1 MFTPHTSINHYLRVA
16 TWNIR
21 VPFPPDVQ
29 YNLSWKERR
38 RSIAYAIETHEPD
51 LLAVQ
56 EDCYFMNEYL
66 MNSYNT
72 HTNDNNNNNATTNNN
87 ANNNNHTNNNNNA
100 TTNKSLSN
108 VYNRYG
114 LFNRNGE
121 SHPTPSW
128 PANAFSS
135 IVGKDGEHNS
145 VWYNK
150 HRFVLLENITFWLS
164 HTPIVEGSSFDEVT
178 GRIVNCVLLQ
188 EKRMKK
194 DGEST
199 SSRYSA
205 VVEETTDA
213 KGSSSNINRT
223 LFFFCSTH
231 LPSDN
236 TTRQLLSV
244 DVLSQMFSQYR
255 NDILHTISVG
265 NNNNDKNKVS
275 LTMMIAGDFNSPPGS
290 ATYNA
295 MVNAGFIDTRQLASR
310 WHDNH
315 TSIVVDYT
323 NTTNDWYGG
332 KDSLIDYVWMYQKKP
347 QEEEDE
353 EYHKQ
358 QQHSLSHLLS
368 KENVISVKHIPIPC
382 CDDVTNLHSDYIAN
396 DDHIIVQNRTA
407 SDHKMVIV
415 DFEMYF
421 PSLYIAHF
429 TQC

>member
-1 MFTPHTSINHYLRVA
+1 M
-16 TWNIR
+16 
-21 VPFPPDVQ
+21 
-29 YNLSWKERR
+29 
-38 RSIAYAIETHEPD
+38 
-51 LLAVQ
+51 
-56 EDCYFMNEYL
+56 
-66 MNSYNT
+66 
-72 HTNDNNNNNATTNNN
+72 
-87 ANNNNHTNNNNNA
+87 
-100 TTNKSLSN
+100 
-108 VYNRYG
+108 
-114 LFNRNGE
+114 
-121 SHPTPSW
+121 
-128 PANAFSS
+128 
-135 IVGKDGEHNS
+135 
-145 VWYNK
+145 
-150 HRFVLLENITFWLS
+150 
-164 HTPIVEGSSFDEVT
+164 
-178 GRIVNCVLLQ
+178 LLQ

-295 MVNAGFIDTRQLASR
+295 MANAGFIDTRQLASR
-310 WHDNH
+310 WYDNH
-315 TSIVVDYT
+315 NSIVVDYT

-353 EYHKQ
+353 EYYMQ
-358 QQHSLSHLLS
+358 QHHSLSHLLS
-368 KENVISVKHIPIPC
+368 KENIISVKHIPIPC

-421 PSLYIAHF
+421 PSLYIAHYPMFKSVSIIDVLDSSIKVLVSVHNMSNF
-429 TQC
+429 TTTKADTPPTKLYHVVHSKAEDRSS

>member
-1 MFTPHTSINHYLRVA
+1 M
-16 TWNIR
+16 
-21 VPFPPDVQ
+21 
-29 YNLSWKERR
+29 
-38 RSIAYAIETHEPD
+38 
-51 LLAVQ
+51 
-56 EDCYFMNEYL
+56 
-66 MNSYNT
+66 
-72 HTNDNNNNNATTNNN
+72 
-87 ANNNNHTNNNNNA
+87 
-100 TTNKSLSN
+100 
-108 VYNRYG
+108 
-114 LFNRNGE
+114 
-121 SHPTPSW
+121 
-128 PANAFSS
+128 
-135 IVGKDGEHNS
+135 GKDGEHNS

-150 HRFVLLENITFWLS
+150 HRFVLLENVTFWLS
-164 HTPIVEGSSFDEVT
+164 HTPTVEGSSFDEVT

-194 DGEST
+194 NRESSS

-205 VVEETTDA
+205 VVEDKIDA
-213 KGSSSNINRT
+213 KGSDNNNNRT
-223 LFFFCSTH
+223 FFFFCSTH

-244 DVLSQMFSQYR
+244 NVLSQMFSQYQ
-255 NDILHTISVG
+255 NDILHTNNLVG
-265 NNNNDKNKVS
+265 NNNNDDKNKVS

-295 MVNAGFIDTRQLASR
+295 MASAGFIDTRQLASR

-332 KDSLIDYVWMYQKKP
+332 KDSLIDYVWMYQKKS

-353 EYHKQ
+353 EYYKQ